1 MYTCLDNRFDHIS
14 HRGPINSTLV
24 QLTSHRRNI
33 RSEIAHRMS
42 PRTFP
47 PPEEMEARSTVH
59 QHPLPHS
66 VINHQRTT
74 THCSS
79 IHTYKLGC
87 VWAAV
92 FEKCTPVGRKQ
103 RVSRTRTLSQTL
115 TARSVLEPT
124 YKSSQKHPP
133 GDSPPHES
141 AHVASA
147 GGEGGTSRHCIETA
161 WSLHLSVS
169 NITLTLPVS
178 VTHQLNSVGTAVAV

>member
-1 MYTCLDNRFDHIS
+1 MSSTARQHPDSSLHTMYTCLDNRFDHIS

-33 RSEIAHRMS
+33 RSEIARHTS
-42 PRTFP
+42 PRRSP
-47 PPEEMEARSTVH
+47 LPGGMEVRSTVH

-92 FEKCTPVGRKQ
+92 FEKCTSVGRKQ

-147 GGEGGTSRHCIETA
+147 GGEGGTSRHCIKTA
-161 WSLHLSVS
+161 
-169 NITLTLPVS
+169 
-178 VTHQLNSVGTAVAV
+178 